1 MNILRNQ
8 QFDTQA
14 VRTLLAPIDVK
25 YPGGF
30 IWLDKRLR
38 DIADGRADL
47 WQLTSGGI
55 LAALA
60 IVTPKGRH
68 QSKLSTFI
76 VAEQIRNR
84 GVGSQLLTQLK
95 WHWLENDIDTVH
107 VTVDESDLATGSFFS
122 RNAFRPIEASSVSYG
137 HERCDR
143 VFRWRSTDCGS

>member
-25 YPGGF
+25 YPCGF
-30 IWLDKRLR
+30 IWLDKRLD

-76 VAEQIRNR
+76 VAEHIRNR
-84 GVGSQLLTQLK
+84 GVGRQLLAQLT
-95 WHWLENDIDTVH
+95 WHWLENNIDSVH
-107 VTVDESDLATGSFFS
+107 VTVDESDLETGSFFS
-122 RNAFRPIEASSVSYG
+122 RNGFHPMEASSVSYG
-137 HERCDR
+137 HERRDK
-143 VFRWRSTDCGS
+143 VFRWKSADFGL